1 MTEIGNR
8 DAKADFTRETLQ
20 NLTSIESAIVSAARP
35 GQSNECTN
43 LEYPVGVYYDFYER
57 NWFYKNTDKIV
68 NASSWLVD
76 PDLEDYNP
84 YMNDIVQVIR
94 KFLSESSQ
102 SERFRTW
109 NFHF

>member
-1 MTEIGNR
+1 MEKTEISYS
-8 DAKADFTRETLQ
+8 LQ
-20 NLTSIESAIVSAARP
+20 NLTSIKSAIISAARP

-43 LEYPVGVYYDFYER
+43 LEYPVGVYYDFHKR

-68 NASSWLVD
+68 NASSWLVV
-76 PDLEDYNP
+76 PGLEDYNP

-102 SERFRTW
+102 SERFRTCY
-109 NFHF
+109 FHF